1 MPPDSEETSVAL
13 NSRPDP
19 CPSDPSRPVEMS
31 LRAAAVPYRRTP
43 KGVEFL
49 LVRTR
54 SRVAWTFPKGHIER
68 GESPMEAA
76 RREGK
81 EEAAVSGR
89 IEATPFIRYLHPSV
103 KPPGLPIEVCVES
116 YLVEV
121 ESEGPRGSA
130 ERFTAWFTPEEASIK
145 LAENQQAAY
154 AREHR
159 RVIKAAL
166 ARLDADSEA
175 HP

>member
-1 MPPDSEETSVAL
+1 
-13 NSRPDP
+13 
-19 CPSDPSRPVEMS
+19 MS

-43 KGVEFL
+43 RGVEFL

-54 SRVAWTFPKGHIER
+54 SRVAWSFPKGHIER

-89 IEATPFIRYLHPSV
+89 IEATPFTRYLHPAV

-130 ERFTAWFTPEEASIK
+130 ERFTAWFTPEVASIK
-145 LAENQQAAY
+145 LGENQQPAY

-166 ARLDADSEA
+166 ARLEGDSEA
-175 HP
+175 LA